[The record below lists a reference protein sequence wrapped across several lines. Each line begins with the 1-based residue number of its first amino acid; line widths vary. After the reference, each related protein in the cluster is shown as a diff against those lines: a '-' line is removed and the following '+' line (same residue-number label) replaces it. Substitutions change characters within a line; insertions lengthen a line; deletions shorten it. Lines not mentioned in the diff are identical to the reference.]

1 MSTNSESTRKVI
13 ILQLVVAII
22 WGATWVAGRVASAE
36 APALVVAGWRVA
48 LAMLTLG
55 ILVWKK
61 EGKIPLLP
69 SPMIPTIFLMGLLGV
84 FAYAVCF
91 FYGLKHI
98 PAGQGA
104 LVVALNPVIVALASC
119 VFMGERLN
127 RKKILGIFI
136 ALIGSLI
143 VLGKGDPISVLEG
156 HVSLGQA
163 LILGCVVLWTIYTLL
178 GRHASSSVS
187 SLVMTFYATVVG
199 GILLIGLGLI
209 EGSLRI
215 FPAFSYAGW
224 FAMFFLGVLGSALA
238 YVWYAQGLKV
248 LGATRTA
255 IFINLVPVS
264 AVILSAVILK
274 ESIDPMTLVGG
285 VLIIS
290 GVALTNHIRRGI

>member
-1 MSTNSESTRKVI
+1 MNVSSESTKKVI

-22 WGATWVAGRVASAE
+22 WGATWVAGRIASLE

-61 EGKIPLLP
+61 EGRIPLLP
-69 SPMIPTIFLMGLLGV
+69 SPMIPTIFLMGLLGI

-104 LVVALNPVIVALASC
+104 LVVALNPVVVALASC
-119 VFMGERLN
+119 LFMGERLN
-127 RKKILGIFI
+127 QKKILGIFI

-156 HVSLGQA
+156 HVSFGQI
-163 LILGCVVLWTIYTLL
+163 LILGCVIFWTMYTLL
-178 GRHASSSVS
+178 GRRASSSVS

-215 FPAFSYAGW
+215 FPAFSVAGW
-224 FAMFFLGVLGSALA
+224 ISMFFLGVLGSALA

-274 ESIDPMTLVGG
+274 ESIEPMTLVGG
-285 VLIIS
+285 ALIIS
-290 GVALTNHIRRGI
+290 GVALTNHIRRSV